1 MARRLAILLCCAVP
15 LAIVTAACGSDDGS
29 GVRNVGTDGSA
40 SGSGS
45 GSASGSSASGSG
57 SGSGSA
63 SGTGLSLEDTQTAG
77 TGDQAVAAG
86 VAAYTQYVEEQV
98 DETIADT
105 KAFTDA
111 VRAGDL
117 AAAKAAYAPSREGW
131 ERIEPI
137 AGLVEAIDG
146 AVDARVDD
154 FAGPNDPEF
163 TGWHRLEYLLWNRN
177 TTEGAA
183 RFANRLD
190 RDLQTLKTELA
201 TLEVPPAAVA
211 LGASELIEEV
221 SQGKITGEED
231 RYSKTDL
238 WDFNANV
245 EGAEQ
250 VVASLEP
257 ALQAADPDLLAS
269 IQTGFDEIEG
279 SLEPLQ
285 QGDGWVLF
293 CQENDEYPSK
303 QCTTTTVTQAQIDTM
318 KAQLASLSE
327 DLALVPGTLGLS

>member
-1 MARRLAILLCCAVP
+1 MPRLLTILAILCAVP
-15 LAIVTAACGSDDGS
+15 LAIAAGACGSDDGTD
-29 GVRNVGTDGSA
+29 VREVGTDGSA
-40 SGSGS
+40 SASGSGSTSGS
-45 GSASGSSASGSG
+45 GSASGSGQSSG

-63 SGTGLSLEDTQTAG
+63 SGTGLSLEDAQTAG
-77 TGDQAVAAG
+77 TGDAAVAAG
-86 VAAYTQYVEEQV
+86 VAAYRDYVSGQV
-98 DETIADT
+98 DETIART
-105 KAFTDA
+105 RVLTNA

-117 AAAKAAYAPSREGW
+117 QAARAAFAPSREGW

-137 AGLVEAIDG
+137 AGLVEEIDG

-154 FAGPNDPEF
+154 FAGPNDPAF
-163 TGWHRLEYLLWNRN
+163 TGWHRLEHILWTRN
-177 TTEGAA
+177 TTQGAA

-245 EGAEQ
+245 EGAEE
-250 VVASLEP
+250 VIAALTP
-257 ALQAADPDLLAS
+257 ALQQADPELLAR
-269 IQTGFDEIEG
+269 IEAGFDEIEG
-279 SLEPLQ
+279 SLEPLR
-285 QGDGWVLF
+285 QGAGWVLY
-293 CQENDEYPSK
+293 CQAERRVSVRPVHDERPSPRSRS
-303 QCTTTTVTQAQIDTM
+303 TR
-318 KAQLASLSE
+318 
-327 DLALVPGTLGLS
+327 

>member
-1 MARRLAILLCCAVP
+1 MTRRLAIVLILCAVP
-15 LAIVTAACGSDDGS
+15 LGLAAGACGSDDGTD
-29 GVRNVGTDGSA
+29 VRELGTDGS
-40 SGSGS
+40 G
-45 GSASGSSASGSG
+45 SASGSG

-63 SGTGLSLEDTQTAG
+63 TGSGSGTGSGTGLSLEETGTAG
-77 TGDQAVAAG
+77 TGDAAVAAG
-86 VAAYTQYVEEQV
+86 VAAYRGYVSGQV
-98 DETIADT
+98 DETIAKT
-105 KAFTDA
+105 RVFTDA
-111 VRAGDL
+111 IRAGDL
-117 AAAKAAYAPSREGW
+117 RAARRAYAPSREGW

-137 AGLVEAIDG
+137 AGLVEEIDG

-154 FAGPNDPEF
+154 FAGPNDPAF
-163 TGWHRLEYLLWNRN
+163 TGWHRIEHILWQRD
-177 TTEGAA
+177 TTRGAA

-245 EGAEQ
+245 EGAEE
-250 VVASLEP
+250 VITALTP
-257 ALQAADPDLLAS
+257 ALERADPELLGRIEA
-269 IQTGFDEIEG
+269 GFDEIEG
-279 SLEPLQ
+279 SLQPLRK
-285 QGDGWVLF
+285 GSGWVPY
-293 CQENDEYPSK
+293 CQEDDEYPSEL
-303 QCTTTTVTQAQIDTM
+303 CTRTTVTQERIDTM

-327 DLALVPGTLGLS
+327 DLALVPGALGLS